1 MKRWGPGPPGDRICG
16 RRLFPSGRWL
26 CLGFRAPFF
35 RGGGG
40 GCRGL
45 PGRRG
50 GAPTLLSCP
59 QKVRICVPPEAHI
72 LHLFLRL
79 FTPIQEQYLGARP
92 PWAAW
97 GPQHLYSDQ
106 RPTIPGWAAGKEG
119 FGSGLGVLVL
129 VGEEK
134 VNVTVRAERRQ
145 DHVPPSEA

>member
-1 MKRWGPGPPGDRICG
+1 MEE
-16 RRLFPSGRWL
+16 
-26 CLGFRAPFF
+26 GFFLQADGCAWVSEPLSSV
-35 RGGGG
+35 GAGG

-106 RPTIPGWAAGKEG
+106 RPNIPGWAAGKEG